1 MDSFID
7 FIAIPVFAIIVGLLC
22 AILAELKK
30 LNKK

>member
-7 FIAIPVFAIIVGLLC
+7 IIAIPAFAVIVGLLC
-22 AILAELKK
+22 AILEELKK